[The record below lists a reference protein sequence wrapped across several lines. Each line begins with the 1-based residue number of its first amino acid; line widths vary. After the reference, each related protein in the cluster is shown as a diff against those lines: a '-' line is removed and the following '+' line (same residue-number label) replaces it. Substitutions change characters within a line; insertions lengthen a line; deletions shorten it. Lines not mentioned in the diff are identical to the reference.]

1 MQWTNFLCPLIAMQA
16 SLSAAWGT
24 HVKRGSE
31 TNATLFAYGQNS
43 SAYPIAYGLSDGLLY
58 IAQDPENTAADLT
71 PMSWDLP
78 SITDECWIVNGTFM
92 NGTRAGSLYIRPD
105 SNNCLGVLPF
115 AQAKGVNGVV
125 TGFGLFA
132 SQLVYNNDTQLEAQF
147 WASKTDTEDV
157 YKLVWV
163 EDSSQIASESFPVVV
178 KASEDST

>member
-1 MQWTNFLCPLIAMQA
+1 M
-16 SLSAAWGT
+16 
-24 HVKRGSE
+24 GSVTVWPPE
-31 TNATLFAYGQNS
+31 LYTTQPRLTDNL
-43 SAYPIAYGLSDGLLY
+43 GLLY

-71 PMSWDLP
+71 PMTWDLP

-92 NGTRAGSLYIRPD
+92 NGTRAGSLYIRPESD
-105 SNNCLGVLPF
+105 NCLGVLPF
-115 AQAKGVNGVV
+115 AQAEGLNGVV

-147 WASKTDTEDV
+147 WASKTDNEDV

-178 KASEDST
+178 KATEDST

>member
-1 MQWTNFLCPLIAMQA
+1 MGSVTVWPPELCVTQPRLIDN
-16 SLSAAWGT
+16 L
-24 HVKRGSE
+24 
-31 TNATLFAYGQNS
+31 
-43 SAYPIAYGLSDGLLY
+43 GLLY